1 MRLKQKN
8 HSPPKIQ
15 IRTLNAPSGRTIAD
29 FLLLRRS
36 GTSFFSAV
44 IAFAL
49 APRSYH
55 CSPPLPVPPSN
66 SCNCSL
72 SYVTVHFLLV
82 VPPLSRTHAQRFP
95 VLTYEPAN
103 HRGNLQQPSL
113 FVIDDDDGSND
124 Q

>member
-1 MRLKQKN
+1 M
-8 HSPPKIQ
+8 
-15 IRTLNAPSGRTIAD
+15 AD

-44 IAFAL
+44 TASAL

-66 SCNCSL
+66 SCHCSL

-113 FVIDDDDGSND
+113 FVIGLFKGVSASFNFLNLSSNSLLSLLHISPTVYMCV
-124 Q
+124 